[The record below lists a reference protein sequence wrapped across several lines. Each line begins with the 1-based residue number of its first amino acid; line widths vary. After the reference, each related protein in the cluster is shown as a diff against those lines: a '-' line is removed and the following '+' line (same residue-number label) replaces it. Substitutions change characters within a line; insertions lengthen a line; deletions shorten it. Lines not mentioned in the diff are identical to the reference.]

1 MAPTRRDHHPP
12 RLDCG
17 AVDARSILAAAPLFS
32 SLSAAA
38 LEDLARLCDAVELRS
53 GQVLFN
59 QGDEPTHF
67 YIIATGRLRVTTAGI
82 VVGYAG
88 HLEPIGEVG
97 VIAGEHR
104 TGSVHAIRDSVLL
117 RFERSAFLAF
127 VMEHPAALISMTR
140 VLVQRMTENQR
151 IRKLAAARGN
161 RTFAVL
167 AATPGIDAEAFAA
180 ALAAQLRTYH
190 STTRLVRAQDVDA
203 ELGAGAA
210 QAAFA
215 GRMDDRLTAWLNEL
229 EGQHRYIVYASGRNT
244 DAWGHRCMH
253 QADRVL
259 VLGDA
264 KAPDVRSAMLDDLAK
279 SGILAPIELVL
290 VRHEGSAP
298 GDTLGWLTVTG
309 ARAHYFLRPG
319 DAGDLASMSR
329 QLTGRGI
336 GLVLGGGGARGFAH
350 IGLIRALEQLK
361 IPVDVAGGTSMGAF
375 IAALLACGWNSAEIT
390 YICND
395 TFVLHNYLN
404 DYTLPRVAL
413 IRGRKFL
420 GHLHTLLG
428 DRKIE
433 DLHLPY
439 FCISTN
445 LTRGTATVL
454 DRGPLDVWLGT
465 SMAVPGIAPPVAYQ
479 GELLCDGGVI
489 NSLPT
494 DVMQS
499 LERGPIIASDV
510 STEGDISAPGA
521 GMSGPDPNALL
532 RWQGP
537 GEPPGLRDILFRTAT
552 LTSESGTLR
561 RAERSDLYLRM
572 PVEGVGMFDWKRLHD
587 LVERGYQHAIAQ
599 LTPARDKLMS

>member
-1 MAPTRRDHHPP
+1 
-12 RLDCG
+12 
-17 AVDARSILAAAPLFS
+17 VDARSILAAAPLFA
-32 SLSAAA
+32 SLSAKA
-38 LEDLARLCDAVELRS
+38 LDALAKLCEPIELRS
-53 GQVLFN
+53 GHELFKE
-59 QGDEPTHF
+59 GDEPTHF
-67 YIIATGRLRVTTAGI
+67 YIIATGRLRVTSAGV

-88 HLEPIGEVG
+88 HLEPVGEVG
-97 VIAGEHR
+97 VISGER
-104 TGSVHAIRDSVLL
+104 RGGSVHAIRDSLLL
-117 RFERSAFLAF
+117 RFERETFLDF
-127 VMEHPAALISMTR
+127 LREHAEALITMTQ
-140 VLVQRMTENQR
+140 VLVQRLARTQR
-151 IRKLAAARGN
+151 TQKLASARGN

-167 AATPGIDAEAFAA
+167 PATPSIDAQKFATE
-180 ALAAQLRTYH
+180 LVAQLRQFH
-190 STTRLVRAQDVDA
+190 STTRLIRAQDVDA

-210 QAAFA
+210 QSALDNS
-215 GRMDDRLTAWLNEL
+215 DDRMIAWLNNL
-229 EGQHRYIVYASGRNT
+229 EGRHRYLVYAANAKPDT
-244 DAWGHRCMH
+244 WALRCMH

-264 KAPDVRSAMLDDLAK
+264 KAPDANSAMLQELSK
-279 SGILAPIELVL
+279 SGVLAPIELVL
-290 VRHEGSAP
+290 QRHEGEVP
-298 GDTLGWLTVTG
+298 GDTIGWLTVTG

-319 DAGDLASMSR
+319 DQGDLASLTR

-336 GLVLGGGGARGFAH
+336 GLVFGGGGARGFAH

-361 IPVDVAGGTSMGAF
+361 IPVDVSGGTSMGAF

-390 YICND
+390 YICKD
-395 TFVLHNYLN
+395 TFVDHNYLN

-420 GHLHTLLG
+420 AHLHTLLG

-433 DLHLPY
+433 DLRVPF
-439 FCISTN
+439 FCVSTN

-454 DRGPLDVWLGT
+454 DRGPLDIWLAT
-465 SMAVPGIAPPVAYQ
+465 SMAVPGIAPPIAWQ

-494 DVMQS
+494 DVMQA

-521 GMSGPDPNALL
+521 GMNGPDPNALL
-532 RWQGP
+532 RWEGP

-552 LTSESGTLR
+552 LTSESGVAR

-572 PVEGVGMFDWKRLHD
+572 PIEGIGMFDWKQLHD

-599 LTPARDKLMS
+599 LTPAREKLLS